1 METAS
6 QTDAMRASFLTADGI
21 RGTAC
26 PNCRTRMML
35 TSIKPSRLGFDLRT
49 FKCDACNH
57 TEKLAVETNAKRQHS
72 IGMTT
77 EALRAFRKR

>member
-1 METAS
+1 MSVTTLS
-6 QTDAMRASFLTADGI
+6 ADGI

-49 FKCDACNH
+49 FKCGGCNH
-57 TEKLAVETNAKRQHS
+57 TEKLAVETNAKRRRS
-72 IGMTT
+72 IRLPAG
-77 EALRAFRKR
+77 AL